1 MTTSTATSTLSRA
14 LSVWV
19 LALLLCALVV
29 GIGPNLDG
37 RLVGVAEQVWP
48 GYAAHL
54 RQAPTA
60 PDCDLVALQART
72 KTCSTAAPTATTA
85 PADPFAE
92 PAAVAD
98 PFADTAT
105 AAADNCTAV
114 QQLVSACQA
123 AQQTYRDDVAARTG
137 SVAAFSALEGAV
149 GAFSRFAWLKHLLVV
164 LVVSAG
170 FVASLGR
177 RHIALRDPVDR
188 VGAALGEAVQLV
200 AHLLWLSS
208 CVADVGVLSQSDAP
222 VDDVVLS
229 VLWCAGFVVLAG
241 TNVVHLVRP
250 PNELPAA
257 PWSRARVFA
266 GLSSVP
272 LYAVMASVA
281 GVYFLVVEHHSSG
294 AAIFLHK
301 FAQIPSVYVGIG
313 LYMWTGLLLARTRV
327 ASLVFAVVTPLRLPP
342 AALAVV
348 VVVLSA
354 WPVAWSGASGIF
366 VVAVGSVVF
375 RELRAAGASRSLAT
389 AVTAMAGS
397 LGVVLR
403 PCLVVVLVATLN
415 TDVTTDD
422 LYNRG
427 RLVFALTSVLT
438 AVAFFVWHRVWPPAT
453 SASSSAAAG
462 WSGSLAAVR
471 ALLVY
476 GVLAAVVLGA
486 CWLLLGADLNE
497 HTAPLI
503 LPMVVLAWIA
513 LEVRRD
519 VDGPSMLTRLQTA
532 TADTSGTLGAL
543 LLMMCGSVALGGVV
557 ERAEVMRVLPSSFAS
572 PVAAMAVVIVLLV
585 LIGMFMDELGAVV
598 LVSVTLAPIA
608 RASGIDPV
616 HFWLVV
622 LVGFELGYL
631 APPVALNQ
639 LLARQIIATIDADNS
654 DDDTHASW
662 WQRQA
667 HVLVP
672 AAVMATA
679 LVVVAFAPF
688 VWALL

>member
-1 MTTSTATSTLSRA
+1 
-14 LSVWV
+14 
-19 LALLLCALVV
+19 
-29 GIGPNLDG
+29 
-37 RLVGVAEQVWP
+37 
-48 GYAAHL
+48 
-54 RQAPTA
+54 
-60 PDCDLVALQART
+60 
-72 KTCSTAAPTATTA
+72 
-85 PADPFAE
+85 
-92 PAAVAD
+92 
-98 PFADTAT
+98 
-105 AAADNCTAV
+105 
-114 QQLVSACQA
+114 
-123 AQQTYRDDVAARTG
+123 
-137 SVAAFSALEGAV
+137 
-149 GAFSRFAWLKHLLVV
+149 
-164 LVVSAG
+164 
-170 FVASLGR
+170 
-177 RHIALRDPVDR
+177 
-188 VGAALGEAVQLV
+188 
-200 AHLLWLSS
+200 
-208 CVADVGVLSQSDAP
+208 
-222 VDDVVLS
+222 
-229 VLWCAGFVVLAG
+229 
-241 TNVVHLVRP
+241 
-250 PNELPAA
+250 
-257 PWSRARVFA
+257 
-266 GLSSVP
+266 
-272 LYAVMASVA
+272 MASMA

-415 TDVTTDD
+415 TDVTTDE

-427 RLVFALTSVLT
+427 RFVFVLTSVLT
-438 AVAFFVWHRVWPPAT
+438 ALAFFVWHRVWPAPAST
-453 SASSSAAAG
+453 AVSSSSSRWSASLTA
-462 WSGSLAAVR
+462 LR
-471 ALLVY
+471 ALAGYV
-476 GVLAAVVLGA
+476 VLAVVVLGA
-486 CWLLLGADLNE
+486 CWLVLGADLNE

-513 LEVRRD
+513 FEARRD
-519 VDGPSMLTRLQTA
+519 VDVPSVLTRLQTA

-557 ERAEVMRVLPSSFAS
+557 ERADVMRVLPSSFAS

-639 LLARQIIATIDADNS
+639 LLARQIIATIDEEHGNTDEPAGPQ
-654 DDDTHASW
+654 SW
-662 WQRQA
+662 WQRHA
-667 HVLVP
+667 HVLMP
-672 AAVMATA
+672 ASVMATA
-679 LVVVAFAPF
+679 LVIVAFAPF